1 LGDKKIRTL
10 LIDDSGFMRILI
22 SDLLREDGMIDVMAT
37 ASNGFDGVLK
47 ARQLKP
53 DVIITNM
60 VMPQYDGLYVVQTL
74 MKEMSVPIIVLSS
87 LHRSDPKIYT
97 ALQEGAFSF
106 LGKPAKIEI
115 ENGYPR
121 LRKVVHEAS
130 SRDLISEGNVLPG
143 RKSIIGE
150 PEAQFD
156 IIALGVSTGG
166 PKAIEHIV
174 RNLPEG
180 INVPILVAQHMPDT
194 FIESFASRLDETSS
208 LRVSVLQDG
217 GEMLP
222 NCIYFAPGTSNIRV
236 VRNELQKPVVT
247 FVNDTYKEFNNPSID
262 CLFESIATVYGPRA
276 LAVILTGMGKDGVA
290 GLQKIKESGGVTI
303 AQDEI
308 SSVVYGMPRA
318 AFESGAA
325 LHKLSIQE
333 IPDFIIRR
341 LYTA

>member
-1 LGDKKIRTL
+1 M
-10 LIDDSGFMRILI
+10 LIEDSGFMRIIL
-22 SDLLREDGMIDVMAT
+22 SDLLREDGMIEVMAT
-37 ASNGFDGVLK
+37 ASNGFDGVSK

-87 LHRSDPKIYT
+87 LHRSDPKIYS
-97 ALQEGAFSF
+97 ALQEGAFTF
-106 LGKPAKIEI
+106 LGKPAKSEI
-115 ENGYPR
+115 ENGYGR

-130 SRDLISEGNVLPG
+130 QTDVQSKEETTIADHGAVSRVG
-143 RKSIIGE
+143 KSV
-150 PEAQFD
+150 PQFD

-166 PKAIEHIV
+166 PKTIEYIV
-174 RNLPEG
+174 NNLPEY
-180 INVPILVAQHMPDT
+180 IDVPILVAQHMPDL
-194 FIESFASRLDETSS
+194 FITSLANRLNDTSPW
-208 LRVSVLQDG
+208 RVSVLRDG
-217 GEMLP
+217 EEMKP
-222 NCIYFAPGTSNIRV
+222 NRIYFAPGTSNVRV
-236 VRNELQKPVVT
+236 VRNESHKPVIT
-247 FVNDTYKEFNNPSID
+247 FVDDIYKEFNKPSVD
-262 CLFESIATVYGPRA
+262 CLFESIAEVYGSRA
-276 LAVILTGMGKDGVA
+276 LAVILTGMGKDGVT

-303 AQDEI
+303 AQDET

-341 LYTA
+341 LYTE

>member
-1 LGDKKIRTL
+1 
-10 LIDDSGFMRILI
+10 MRIIL
-22 SDLLREDGMIDVMAT
+22 SDLLREDGMIEVLAT
-37 ASNGFDGVLK
+37 ASNGFDGVSK

-74 MKEMSVPIIVLSS
+74 KKEMAVPIIVLSS
-87 LHRSDPKIYT
+87 LHRSDPKIDS

-106 LGKPAKIEI
+106 LGKPAKSEI
-115 ENGYPR
+115 ETGYSR

-130 SRDLISEGNVLPG
+130 QNDLRYEEEIVINRSVSSAGNAAP
-143 RKSIIGE
+143 
-150 PEAQFD
+150 QFD

-166 PKAIEHIV
+166 PKTIEYIV
-174 RNLPEG
+174 NSLPDY
-180 INVPILVAQHMPDT
+180 INVPILVAQHMPDL
-194 FIESFASRLDETSS
+194 FIESLANRLNDTSS
-208 LRVSVLQDG
+208 WRVSVLQN
-217 GEMLP
+217 GEVMKP
-222 NCIYFAPGTSNIRV
+222 NRIYFAPGTSNVRI
-236 VRNELQKPVVT
+236 VRNESNIPVIT
-247 FVNDTYKEFNNPSID
+247 FVDDIYKEFNNPSVD
-262 CLFESIATVYGPRA
+262 CLFESIAAVYGPRA

-303 AQDEI
+303 AQDET

-341 LYTA
+341 LYTE